1 MADLQMKLLRKKIQ
15 KRNEKNKERKLR
27 QKQREEEE
35 NASKVIIED
44 VDPDAT
50 EETPAADTEQEMADG
65 NQKRESTQED
75 SGTQNST
82 KKKKKKKR
90 KLNEAGEPTNMS
102 VKKAKHENSEGDGAG
117 LSEGEEEQE
126 SAREVFKDEEVVG
139 EKGDEED
146 DEECDGPELPS
157 GLTGAFEDQSF
168 ASLVELVSENT
179 LKGVKE
185 MGFEN
190 MTEIQHKTIR
200 PLLEGRD
207 VLAAA
212 KTGSGKTLAFLIPAI
227 ELIYKLKFMPR
238 NGTGVVIL
246 SPTRELAMQTYGV
259 LKELITHHVH
269 TYGLIMGGSNR
280 SAEAQKL
287 ANGVNILVATPGRLL
302 DHLQNTPSFMY
313 KNLQCLIIDEA
324 DRILEVGFEE
334 ELKQIIKLLPK
345 KRQTMLFSATQTRKV
360 EDLARISL
368 KKEPLYVGVDDNKDT
383 ATVEG
388 LEQGYVVCPSE
399 KRFLLLFTFLKKNR
413 KKKLMVF
420 FSSCMSVKYH
430 YELLNYIDLPV
441 MAIHGK
447 QKQTKRTT
455 TFFQFCN
462 ADSGILL
469 CTDVAA
475 RGLDIP
481 EVDWIVQYDPPDD
494 PKEYIHRVG
503 RTARGINGRGHALLI
518 LRPEELGF
526 LRFLKQAKVPLS
538 EFDFSW
544 SKISDIQAQLEKLIE
559 KNYYLHKSAQEAYKS
574 YVRAYDSHS
583 LKQIYDVQ
591 TLNLPQVA
599 LSFGFKVP
607 PYVDLNVHSSKGVK
621 LQRRGGGGG
630 FGYQKSKHVHK
641 SKIFKHVNKGRG
653 DRRQFSR

>member
-1 MADLQMKLLRKKIQ
+1 MSVSVAAGNLPMRLLRKKIH
-15 KRNEKNKERKLR
+15 KRNLKLR
-27 QKQREEEE
+27 QRNLKLR
-35 NASKVIIED
+35 
-44 VDPDAT
+44 
-50 EETPAADTEQEMADG
+50 AAEQEGQALLGPPEEDEEVKEAAAPEAEAETEAG
-65 NQKRESTQED
+65 EQAAPGPEAAGAKRR
-75 SGTQNST
+75 
-82 KKKKKKKR
+82 KKKKKR
-90 KLNEAGEPTNMS
+90 KAAAGPEGGTET
-102 VKKAKHENSEGDGAG
+102 KKAKAEEDVSVEAEDEDGQDTGEKEA
-117 LSEGEEEQE
+117 EEED
-126 SAREVFKDEEVVG
+126 EV
-139 EKGDEED
+139 
-146 DEECDGPELPS
+146 PSLPL
-157 GLTGAFEDQSF
+157 GLTGAFEDNSF
-168 ASLVELVSENT
+168 TSLAGLISENT
-179 LKGVKE
+179 LKGISD
-185 MGFEN
+185 MGFTH
-190 MTEIQHKTIR
+190 MTEIQHKSIK

-207 VLAAA
+207 ILAAA
-212 KTGSGKTLAFLIPAI
+212 KTGSGKTLAFLIPAV

-238 NGTGVVIL
+238 NGTGVIIL

-259 LKELITHHVH
+259 LKELMNHHVH

-287 ANGVNILVATPGRLL
+287 GNGINIIVATPGRLL
-302 DHLQNTPSFMY
+302 DHMQNTPGFMY
-313 KNLQCLIIDEA
+313 KNLQCLVIDEA

-334 ELKQIIKLLPK
+334 EMKQIIKLLPK
-345 KRQTMLFSATQTRKV
+345 RRQTMLFSATQTRKV
-360 EDLARISL
+360 EDLAKISL
-368 KKEPLYVGVDDNKDT
+368 KKEPLYVGVDDNKET
-383 ATVEG
+383 ATVDG

-441 MAIHGK
+441 LAIHGK

-462 ADSGILL
+462 AESGILL

-526 LRFLKQAKVPLS
+526 LRYLKQARVPLS
-538 EFDFSW
+538 EFEFSW
-544 SKISDIQAQLEKLIE
+544 SKISDIQSQLEKLIE
-559 KNYYLHKSAQEAYKS
+559 KNYFLHKSAQEAYKA
-574 YVRAYDSHS
+574 YIRAYDSHS
-583 LKQIYDVQ
+583 LKQIYNVGNLD
-591 TLNLPQVA
+591 LNKVS

-607 PYVDLNVHSSKGVK
+607 PYVDLNVNSNQGRR
-621 LQRRGGGGG
+621 LQKRGGGGG
-630 FGYQKSKHVHK
+630 FGYQKPKSVHK
-641 SKIFKHVNKGRG
+641 AKIFKHISKKSDN
-653 DRRQFSR
+653 RQFSR

>member
-1 MADLQMKLLRKKIQ
+1 MSVSVAAGNLPMRLLRKKIH
-15 KRNEKNKERKLR
+15 KRNLKLR
-27 QKQREEEE
+27 QRNLKLREAERAAPPAASLSPPEEEQEEEE
-35 NASKVIIED
+35 A
-44 VDPDAT
+44 A
-50 EETPAADTEQEMADG
+50 EEAPEAVTPEAEAPEAEAPEAAAPCPEGAG
-65 NQKRESTQED
+65 AKR
-75 SGTQNST
+75 
-82 KKKKKKKR
+82 KKKKKKR
-90 KLNEAGEPTNMS
+90 KAAAALENGTET
-102 VKKAKHENSEGDGAG
+102 KKAKTEEDKSVEAEDEDGKDSG
-117 LSEGEEEQE
+117 EKEVEEE
-126 SAREVFKDEEVVG
+126 EE
-139 EKGDEED
+139 EED
-146 DEECDGPELPS
+146 EVPSLPL
-157 GLTGAFEDQSF
+157 GLTGGFEDNSF
-168 ASLVELVSENT
+168 TSLDGLVSENT
-179 LKGVKE
+179 LKGIND
-185 MGFEN
+185 MGFTH
-190 MTEIQHKTIR
+190 MTEIQHKSIK

-207 VLAAA
+207 ILAAA
-212 KTGSGKTLAFLIPAI
+212 KTGSGKTLAFLIPAV

-238 NGTGVVIL
+238 NGTGVIIL

-259 LKELITHHVH
+259 LKELMNHHVH

-287 ANGVNILVATPGRLL
+287 GNGINIIVATPGRLL
-302 DHLQNTPSFMY
+302 DHMQNTPGFMY
-313 KNLQCLIIDEA
+313 KNLQCLVIDEA

-334 ELKQIIKLLPK
+334 EMKQIIKLLPK
-345 KRQTMLFSATQTRKV
+345 RRQTMLFSATQTRKV
-360 EDLARISL
+360 EDLAKISL
-368 KKEPLYVGVDDNKDT
+368 KKEPLYVGVDDNKET
-383 ATVEG
+383 ATVDG

-462 ADSGILL
+462 AESGILL

-526 LRFLKQAKVPLS
+526 LRYLKQARVPLS
-538 EFDFSW
+538 EFEFSW
-544 SKISDIQAQLEKLIE
+544 SKISDIQSQLEKLIE
-559 KNYYLHKSAQEAYKS
+559 KNYFLHKSAQEAYKA
-574 YVRAYDSHS
+574 YIRAYDSHS
-583 LKQIYDVQ
+583 LKQIYNVNNLD
-591 TLNLPQVA
+591 LNKVS

-607 PYVDLNVHSSKGVK
+607 PFVDLNVNSSQGRR
-621 LQRRGGGGG
+621 LQKRGGGGG
-630 FGYQKSKHVHK
+630 FGYQKSKNVHK
-641 SKIFKHVNKGRG
+641 AKIFKHINKKP
-653 DRRQFSR
+653 DNRQFSR

>member
-15 KRNEKNKERKLR
+15 KRNEKDRERKL
-27 QKQREEEE
+27 QKKKRKDEVTEEGEDVSLTVSSNGLQEEEVPREPKKKQKKKKNQEEEE
-35 NASKVIIED
+35 GPVEGTS
-44 VDPDAT
+44 T
-50 EETPAADTEQEMADG
+50 EETPM
-65 NQKRESTQED
+65 
-75 SGTQNST
+75 
-82 KKKKKKKR
+82 KKKKKAKR
-90 KLNEAGEPTNMS
+90 KQLADGAEPPA
-102 VKKAKHENSEGDGAG
+102 VKKSKTVKE
-117 LSEGEEEQE
+117 EGEEEEDTEEAEVADENGDAAADKPQE
-126 SAREVFKDEEVVG
+126 
-139 EKGDEED
+139 EED
-146 DEECDGPELPS
+146 DEPELPC
-157 GLTGAFEDQSF
+157 GLTGAFEDTSF
-168 ASLVELVSENT
+168 ASLASIVSENT
-179 LKGVKE
+179 LKGVKG
-185 MGFEN
+185 MGFEH
-190 MTEIQHKTIR
+190 MTEIQHKSIR

-212 KTGSGKTLAFLIPAI
+212 KTGSGKTLAFLIPCI

-238 NGTGVVIL
+238 NGTGVIIL

-259 LKELITHHVH
+259 LKELMTHHVH

-287 ANGVNILVATPGRLL
+287 ANGVNIVVATPGRLL
-302 DHLQNTPSFMY
+302 DHLQNTPGFMY

-345 KRQTMLFSATQTRKV
+345 RRQTMLFSATQTRKV

-368 KKEPLYVGVDDNKDT
+368 KKEPLYVGVDDNKDK
-383 ATVEG
+383 ATVDG

-420 FSSCMSVKYH
+420 FSSCMSVKFH

-503 RTARGINGRGHALLI
+503 RTARGIDGRGHALLI

-538 EFDFSW
+538 EFEFSW
-544 SKISDIQAQLEKLIE
+544 SKISDIQSQLEKLIE

-583 LKQIYDVQ
+583 LKQIYNIN
-591 TLNLPQVA
+591 TLNLPMVA

-607 PYVDLNVHSSKGVK
+607 PYVDLNVHSGKGAK
-621 LQRRGGGGG
+621 LQKRGGGGG
-630 FGYQKSKHVHK
+630 FGYQKSKNVQK
-641 SKIFKHVNKGRG
+641 SKIFKHVNKGKG

>member
-1 MADLQMKLLRKKIQ
+1 MSVSVAAGNLPMRLLRKKIH
-15 KRNEKNKERKLR
+15 KRNLKLR
-27 QKQREEEE
+27 QRNLKLRAAERAAPPAASLSPPEEEE
-35 NASKVIIED
+35 EAAEEA
-44 VDPDAT
+44 PEAAT
-50 EETPAADTEQEMADG
+50 PEAEAPEAAAPCPEGAG
-65 NQKRESTQED
+65 AKR
-75 SGTQNST
+75 
-82 KKKKKKKR
+82 KKKKKR
-90 KLNEAGEPTNMS
+90 KAAAAPENGTET
-102 VKKAKHENSEGDGAG
+102 KKAKTEEDKSVEAEDEDGKDSG
-117 LSEGEEEQE
+117 EKKVEEEE
-126 SAREVFKDEEVVG
+126 
-139 EKGDEED
+139 EED
-146 DEECDGPELPS
+146 EVPSLPL
-157 GLTGAFEDQSF
+157 GLTGGFEDNSF
-168 ASLVELVSENT
+168 TSLDGLVSENT
-179 LKGVKE
+179 LKGIND
-185 MGFEN
+185 MGFTH
-190 MTEIQHKTIR
+190 MTEIQHKSIK

-207 VLAAA
+207 ILAAA
-212 KTGSGKTLAFLIPAI
+212 KTGSGKTLAFLIPAV

-238 NGTGVVIL
+238 NGTGVIIL

-259 LKELITHHVH
+259 LKELMNHHVH

-287 ANGVNILVATPGRLL
+287 GNGINIIVATPGRLL
-302 DHLQNTPSFMY
+302 DHMQNTPGFMY
-313 KNLQCLIIDEA
+313 KNLQCLVIDEA

-334 ELKQIIKLLPK
+334 EMKQIIKLLPK
-345 KRQTMLFSATQTRKV
+345 RRQTMLFSATQTRKV
-360 EDLARISL
+360 EDLAKISL
-368 KKEPLYVGVDDNKDT
+368 KKEPLYVGVDDNKET
-383 ATVEG
+383 ATVDG

-462 ADSGILL
+462 AESGILL

-526 LRFLKQAKVPLS
+526 LRYLKQARVPLS
-538 EFDFSW
+538 EFEFSW
-544 SKISDIQAQLEKLIE
+544 SKISDIQSQLEKLIE
-559 KNYYLHKSAQEAYKS
+559 KNYFLHKSAQEAYKA
-574 YVRAYDSHS
+574 YIRAYDSHS
-583 LKQIYDVQ
+583 LKQIYNVNNLD
-591 TLNLPQVA
+591 LNKVS

-607 PYVDLNVHSSKGVK
+607 PFVDLNVNSNQGRR
-621 LQRRGGGGG
+621 LQKRGGGGG
-630 FGYQKSKHVHK
+630 FGYQKSKNVHK
-641 SKIFKHVNKGRG
+641 AKIFKHINKKS
-653 DRRQFSR
+653 DNRQFSR